1 MANKYQSIRNG
12 VREVLV
18 ELVKGSYIPAD
29 TRFPNRFKKTG
40 GFDDYMDNLA
50 SRWFHTWLGV
60 SEGIGALSLIAHG
73 ILRRDVL
80 SLSAGYILG
89 LDAASRVGA
98 GQGIV
103 ATVREMYGD
112 LVGSRKNKRI

>member
-1 MANKYQSIRNG
+1 MTNKYQSIRNG
-12 VREVLV
+12 TKEVLV
-18 ELVKGSYIPAD
+18 ELVKGSYISAD

-40 GFDDYMDNLA
+40 GFNDYVDNLA

-60 SEGIGALSLIAHG
+60 SEGIAA
-73 ILRRDVL
+73 
-80 SLSAGYILG
+80 LG
-89 LDAASRVGA
+89 LVVQRDPISISTGYTLLFDAASRIGA

-112 LVGSRKNKRI
+112 LVGSKKKEI